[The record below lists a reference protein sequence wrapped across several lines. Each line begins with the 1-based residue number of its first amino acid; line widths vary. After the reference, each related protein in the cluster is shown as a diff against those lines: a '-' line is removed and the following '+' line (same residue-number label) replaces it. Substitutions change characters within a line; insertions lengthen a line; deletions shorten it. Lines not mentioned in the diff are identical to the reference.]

1 MKTRTMGL
9 IALLAMML
17 IGCAGT
23 MTALAGKAD
32 PTLSLLNMKMSMRK
46 LWEEHIMYTRNYI
59 ISSLA
64 GLEDVDKV
72 EERLLRNP
80 DDIGWAIKPYY
91 GDAAGD
97 TLASL
102 LRNHMY
108 WTAQVVTA
116 SKAGDQTRLTRAQS
130 SWVANRHAMAIF
142 LSRTNP
148 NLSQENLETML
159 QNHLNLTTAEVVAR
173 LNKDWRADIRAYDE
187 GHANILMFAD
197 ALTTGIAKQFPGK
210 FK

>member
-1 MKTRTMGL
+1 MKARMMSLVAVLT
-9 IALLAMML
+9 AML

-23 MTALAGKAD
+23 TATLAGKAD
-32 PTLSLLNMKMSMRK
+32 PTLNLKMSMRK

-102 LRNHMY
+102 LRNHIY
-108 WTAQVVTA
+108 WAAQVVTA
-116 SKAGDQTRLTRAQS
+116 AKAGDKTSLTRANS
-130 SWVANRHAMAIF
+130 SWAFNRHEIAKF
-142 LSRTNP
+142 LSRANP
-148 NLSQENLETML
+148 NLSQEDLDSML

-187 GHANILMFAD
+187 GHTNMLMFAD
-197 ALTTGIAKQFPGK
+197 ALTAGIAKQFPGK